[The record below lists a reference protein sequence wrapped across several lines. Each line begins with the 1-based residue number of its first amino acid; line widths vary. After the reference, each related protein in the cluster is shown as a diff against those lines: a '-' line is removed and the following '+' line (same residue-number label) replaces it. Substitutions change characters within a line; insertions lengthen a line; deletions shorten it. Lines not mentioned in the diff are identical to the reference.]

1 MPFKS
6 RIVAMSNKYEREI
19 EEILR
24 KMDDGGRPPTMSER
38 VRAMNRRP
46 TPIRRARPMLRPEVG
61 LLAGVIIAFAA
72 QTARWILQTPNPLQ
86 DTIIGIATLVGFA
99 IFLATLIWGWFG
111 GNSTARPGWRGA
123 PLGGQQRGPFASLR
137 TRMNLWRMKFGYRR
151 RAR

>member
-1 MPFKS
+1 
-6 RIVAMSNKYEREI
+6 MSNRYEREI
-19 EEILR
+19 EEILK

-46 TPIRRARPMLRPEVG
+46 TPIRRATSPVLRPEVG
-61 LLAGVIIAFAA
+61 LLAGAVIAFAA

-99 IFLATLIWGWFG
+99 LFVLTLAWGWFG
-111 GNSTARPGWRGA
+111 GNGNARPGWRGA
-123 PLGGQQRGPFASLR
+123 PLGGQQRGGPLGGLR
-137 TRMNLWRMKFGYRR
+137 TRWNLWRLKFGYRR